1 MSIYI
6 LFTIILLGFLSNYS
20 LYIKQVKLL
29 RNNQEPIPKLQMAL
43 VTILYGGP
51 VIYLIYMFKEFR
63 ELDKKEHY
71 FYIIYGSIMTVI
83 QITVTV
89 LLFVFFSIE
98 LA

>member
-1 MSIYI
+1 
-6 LFTIILLGFLSNYS
+6 
-20 LYIKQVKLL
+20 
-29 RNNQEPIPKLQMAL
+29 MAL

-89 LLFVFFSIE
+89 LLFVFGVIE